1 MSKTKK
7 TPKIPLAER
16 RGLQGP
22 FQVDLSFF
30 ALLVQAGIDKV
41 AGCFA
46 REMKA
51 RRHKEDV
58 GRADLP
64 DCDVFGNVYF
74 PFQLRGHSWTTVIHR
89 IDDKLMFSPQ
99 LAKRLSAQLKT
110 KAIFAGDHDTGGTT
124 DYIMYDGGKLAEV
137 FHWHDMDP
145 FHTLTP
151 AEIAKVEREPFG
163 GVPFGYYGASRA
175 RKLPLADF
183 KALEQGVDF
192 YPCVER
198 LFDGFLKSQDA
209 FLAFNL
215 MDEPGTEYFPI
226 AEATDEDIVR
236 IDVIET

>member
-1 MSKTKK
+1 MKKTKK
-7 TPKIPLAER
+7 KREIRLAER

-22 FQVDLSFF
+22 FQSDLSIF
-30 ALLVQAGIDKV
+30 ALLVQADIDKV
-41 AGCFA
+41 AVCFA

-51 RRHKEDV
+51 RRHKKDV
-58 GRADLP
+58 ARGDLP
-64 DCDVFGNVYF
+64 DCDVFGNIYF
-74 PFQLRGHSWTTVIHR
+74 PFQLCGHSWTTVIHR
-89 IDDKLMFSPQ
+89 IDDKLLFSPQ

-137 FHWHDMDP
+137 FHWHDLAP
-145 FHTLTP
+145 FHVLTP
-151 AEIAKVEREPFG
+151 AEIAKVEKQPLG
-163 GVPFGYYGASRA
+163 AIPFGYYGASRA

-183 KALEQGVDF
+183 KALKRGVDF

-215 MDEPGTEYFPI
+215 MDDPGTEYFPI
-226 AEATDEDIVR
+226 AEACDEDIVR